1 MLTTFLYLCFH
12 SFCVYRWLH
21 VSHAYFKTLYNEVDV
36 FVCIVC
42 ASLEFIYKLVTRN
55 YAGSKLYPVAQ
66 IKGLFSYGLYF
77 LESTGFEVTA
87 HRHSALL

>member
-12 SFCVYRWLH
+12 GFCVYGLLN
-21 VSHAYFKTLYNEVDV
+21 VSRAYFKTPYNEVDV

-55 YAGSKLYPVAQ
+55 DAGSKLYPVAQ
-66 IKGLFSYGLYF
+66 IKDLFFYGLYF
-77 LESTGFEVTA
+77 LETSGFEVTTW
-87 HRHSALL
+87 HSALL